1 MRPDVSEQ
9 LLGIREI
16 LGRVIVPLVDDPYPA
31 DVLDGALATLELIA
45 EVVSTVPAFLRW
57 DSEATAGVLDLVGV
71 TAPPPPDDLLEP
83 GALEAHHREVR
94 QLLEASMPAVL
105 ADDAA
110 RAAAVALVRER
121 AERYPL
127 ATRPRGG
134 FAAHPAR

>member
-16 LGRVIVPLVDDPYPA
+16 LSRVIVPLVDDPYPA
-31 DVLDGALATLELIA
+31 DVLDGALATLELLA
-45 EVVSTVPAFLRW
+45 EVGPSVPAFLRW
-57 DSEATAGVLDLVGV
+57 DSEASAEVLGRVGV
-71 TAPPPPDDLLEP
+71 STPPLPDDLLEP
-83 GALEAHHREVR
+83 GALEAHHRAVR
-94 QLLEASMPAVL
+94 QQLEASMPAVL

-127 ATRPRGG
+127 AT
-134 FAAHPAR
+134 